1 MFTVSDLHR
10 AIGGRLE
17 GLTAAESKTK
27 AVGPIVT
34 DSRQVETGD
43 VFWARRG
50 AHQDGADFAGG
61 AFARGASGA
70 VVSRPVATP
79 AEGWSIVVDDP
90 QQALWQWAAWVRSRF
105 DGTLVGV
112 TGSVG
117 KTTTRQMIYT
127 ALRSQMPGKV
137 SPRNYNNHVG
147 VPISLSRLE
156 PSDRFAVLELAA
168 SRKGEIAALAELS
181 RPSIGVITCIGDSHL
196 AGFGSREGIARAKT
210 ELLASLPADGLA
222 VLGDDPWLR
231 RMARS
236 CAAPVMWVG
245 CSAGCDLIAE
255 DVRSDLGRLSFRLG
269 ESVFRVPVWG
279 RHHLVASLAAVAVG
293 RRMGLSDA
301 EIADALTGFEV
312 VPMRCQML
320 DVRGATIINDAYNA
334 NPTSMRAALE
344 LLRDFDA
351 TGRRI
356 AVCGDMLELG
366 DEAAVLHWQVGREAV
381 ATSHVDLL
389 IACGDYARHVVAGA
403 RAAGMPTQRA
413 IPCRKADDVLPYLG
427 QAVQPGDVVLIKG
440 SRAMAMERLVA
451 ALAQYP
457 KRRSA

>member
-10 AIGGRLE
+10 AIGGQLA
-17 GLTAAESKTK
+17 GLSAGDSEAK
-27 AVGPIVT
+27 ALGPVVT
-34 DSRQVETGD
+34 DSRQVEAGD
-43 VFWARRG
+43 TFWARRG
-50 AHQDGADFAGG
+50 AHREGADFACG

-70 VVSRPVATP
+70 VVGKPVFTP
-79 AEGWSIVVDDP
+79 EDRWTIQVDDP
-90 QQALWQWAAWVRSRF
+90 QQALWDWAAWVRGQF
-105 DGTLVGV
+105 TGTLVGV

-117 KTTTRQMIYT
+117 KTTTRQMIFT
-127 ALRSQMPGKV
+127 VLRSRLPGKV

-156 PSDRFAVLELAA
+156 RDDRFAVLELAA
-168 SRKGEIAALAELS
+168 SGAGEIAALAALA
-181 RPSIGVITCIGDSHL
+181 RPAIGVITCIGDSHL
-196 AGFGSREGIARAKT
+196 AGFGSREGIARAKS
-210 ELLASLPADGLA
+210 ELLSALPADGLA

-231 RMARS
+231 RLARAS
-236 CAAPVMWVG
+236 AAPVMWVG
-245 CSAGCDLIAE
+245 CSAGCDLIAH

-269 ESVFRVPVWG
+269 RSEFRVPVWG
-279 RHHLVASLAAVAVG
+279 RHHLIAALAAVAVG
-293 RRMGLSDA
+293 RHLGLADS
-301 EIADALTGFEV
+301 EIADALAGFEP

-320 DVRGATIINDAYNA
+320 DVRGATVINDAYNA

-351 TGRRI
+351 PGRRI

-366 DEAAVLHWQVGREAV
+366 EEAPVLHWQMGREAV

-403 RAAGMPTQRA
+403 RAAGLPTQRA
-413 IPCRKADDVLPYLG
+413 IPCRRADDALPYLG
-427 QAVQPGDVVLIKG
+427 QAVVPGDVVLIKG

-451 ALAQYP
+451 ALEEYP
-457 KRRSA
+457 KRRTA